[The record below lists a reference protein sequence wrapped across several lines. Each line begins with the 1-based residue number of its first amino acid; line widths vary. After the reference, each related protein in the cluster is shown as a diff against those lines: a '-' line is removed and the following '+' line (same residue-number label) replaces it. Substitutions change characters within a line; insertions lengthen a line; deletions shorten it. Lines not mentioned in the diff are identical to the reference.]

1 MASLSQ
7 SLALGSEYVQ
17 GSKTYK
23 LAPCTFEIQ
32 ALFETYLER
41 QDLEAYNRLKGRLD
55 RDDREIMLAA
65 IQHKAA
71 MRTWTF
77 GGRGAREALD
87 QRPHLEYMLFLM
99 ISKNH
104 PEVSLSDVR
113 EMFEKDA
120 EGIMRAANRA
130 NADPNSPGETSLPTK

>member
-7 SLALGSEYVQ
+7 SLALGSEYSV
-17 GSKTYK
+17 GDKTYT

-32 ALFETYLER
+32 GLFETYLER

-55 RDDREIMLAA
+55 RDDREIMLAV

-77 GGRGAREALD
+77 GGKAAREALD
-87 QRPHLEYMLFLM
+87 AKPHLEYMLFLM
-99 ISKNH
+99 FSKNH
-104 PEVSLSDVR
+104 PEISLQDVR
-113 EMFEKDA
+113 
-120 EGIMRAANRA
+120 
-130 NADPNSPGETSLPTK
+130 